1 MKKSFRKNGVNVAV
15 CIFQEV
21 KDGECIFEWDSTD
34 YPELYAISREGNDYN
49 NTTCTWV
56 RAGLPHFCLT
66 AFTSSL
72 KLVLFIFVSQTIDI
86 NLPCALVIKFSFPK
100 IGRAHV

>member
-49 NTTCTWV
+49 NTTCTW
-56 RAGLPHFCLT
+56 AG
-66 AFTSSL
+66 
-72 KLVLFIFVSQTIDI
+72 
-86 NLPCALVIKFSFPK
+86 
-100 IGRAHV
+100 

>member
-1 MKKSFRKNGVNVAV
+1 MQRRDERKNSCRGVWKRKVAHMKKSFRKNGVNVAV

-49 NTTCTWV
+49 NTTCTW
-56 RAGLPHFCLT
+56 AG
-66 AFTSSL
+66 
-72 KLVLFIFVSQTIDI
+72 
-86 NLPCALVIKFSFPK
+86 
-100 IGRAHV
+100 

>member
-1 MKKSFRKNGVNVAV
+1 MQRRDERKNSCRGVWKNGVNVAV

-49 NTTCTWV
+49 NTTCTW
-56 RAGLPHFCLT
+56 AG
-66 AFTSSL
+66 
-72 KLVLFIFVSQTIDI
+72 
-86 NLPCALVIKFSFPK
+86 
-100 IGRAHV
+100 